1 MTRTLATALLCTLPL
16 AAQAQE
22 ARSLS
27 CQTRGFCTNDVSCSP
42 DDAVLLVDL
51 LENGTA
57 LFGWDGQTR
66 FAGIPVEKDGLTIY
80 MALDGSVAVQ
90 QFTLADDLEATMS
103 VQTII
108 FDNLYHSIQALTCVE
123 TVG

>member
-1 MTRTLATALLCTLPL
+1 MTKTLAAALLCTLPL

-22 ARSLS
+22 ARTLS

-51 LENGTA
+51 MENGTA
-57 LFGWDGQTR
+57 LFGWEGQVR
-66 FAGIPVEKDGLTIY
+66 FTGIPVEKPGFTIY
-80 MALDGSVAVQ
+80 MALGGEVAVQ
-90 QFTLADDLEATMS
+90 QFTLASDMTATMS

-108 FDNLYHSIQALTCVE
+108 FDNLYHSIQSLTCLE
-123 TVG
+123 SVG